1 VLSFLLAAYVYLI
14 YKILWR
20 KEVSHVILD
29 PWGFW
34 GGFPFDVL
42 SRIGLNKIK
51 FIVDW
56 RTFYFGGSGQDSRVL
71 DTLVKLQTYVALKYS
86 QCFHEGISVITA
98 TMKEAVMAWSGFD
111 PRRICTWSSGANVDH
126 FSPRPKDER
135 LVEQLGLRGR
145 FVIMYHGILSS
156 SVDRGLE
163 ETVRAMQFVRQMC
176 PQATLVLMGNGTI
189 AEPLQKLANDLHLAE
204 SFLLIPAV
212 TYQDVPRYVNLCDVG
227 VMAYPDSDYWKYN
240 NPIKLL
246 EYLSL
251 GKPVIVR
258 DMITFRSV
266 MGSHAGAVFI
276 ADNSPRTIANAIIKA
291 QDNTEALRTEGLK
304 GRAIVEQKYT
314 WALQSMKLDCF
325 LRGRSVSL
333 GSENSASDT
342 VPVQEGASV
351 EKLS

>member
-14 YKILWR
+14 YKILR

-34 GGFPFDVL
+34 SGFPFDVL
-42 SRIGLNKIK
+42 SRLGLSKVK

-56 RTFYFGGSGQDSRVL
+56 RTFYFGGSGQDSGVL

-86 QCFHEGISVITA
+86 QCFHDGISVITA
-98 TMKEAVMAWSGFD
+98 PMKEAVMAWSGFD

-126 FSPRPKDER
+126 FSPEPKDEC
-135 LVEQLGLRGR
+135 LAEQLGLHGR

-163 ETVRAMQFVRQMC
+163 ETVRAMQFVRQTYS
-176 PQATLVLMGNGTI
+176 QATLVLLGSGAI

-212 TYQDVPRYVNLCDVG
+212 SYKDVPRYVNLCDVG
-227 VMAYPDSDYWKYN
+227 IMAYPDTDYWKYN

-258 DMITFRSV
+258 DMLTFRSV
-266 MGSHAGAVFI
+266 VGSHAAAVFI
-276 ADNSPRTIANAIIKA
+276 ADNSPRTIAHAIIEA
-291 QDNTEALRTEGLK
+291 QDNRETLRNAGLR

-314 WALQSMKLDCF
+314 WAQQSMKLDCF
-325 LRGRSVSL
+325 LRGQSVGA
-333 GSENSASDT
+333 GSEKSAPDT
-342 VPVQEGASV
+342 APIQEGASL
-351 EKLS
+351 ERSP